1 MKKGSEEHYAC
12 DIFMLQ
18 TQNTRLLTSNERKD
32 KEKKKLELKGAYKYK
47 IKLPNKISLDILC
60 IFLLAYI

>member
-1 MKKGSEEHYAC
+1 
-12 DIFMLQ
+12 MLQ